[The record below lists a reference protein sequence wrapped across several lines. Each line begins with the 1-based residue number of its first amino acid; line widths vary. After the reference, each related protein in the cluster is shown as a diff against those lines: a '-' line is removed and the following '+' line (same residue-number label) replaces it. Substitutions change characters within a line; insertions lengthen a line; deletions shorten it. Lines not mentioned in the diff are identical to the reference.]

1 MNSEFESIYQSIRRS
16 STYSLMLFRCIVFTL
31 LACQLPTMDIIDRK
45 NMYQNVRETVLDV
58 SEY

>member
-1 MNSEFESIYQSIRRS
+1 
-16 STYSLMLFRCIVFTL
+16 MLFRCIVFTL
-31 LACQLPTMDIIDRK
+31 LACQLPTLDIIDRK